1 MVGFGIR
8 MKGLG
13 CLDRLGM
20 FFFFTICALG
30 LIPIVIADERHLL
43 PPPSFVHSP
52 ALLLTAST
60 AVAIPS
66 ISPLMRLADLS
77 LRSPA
82 ITLSLSNYP
91 GVQQHPPCGT
101 SSPIPV
107 TVMVQVQANDAAS
120 PSAAERWSPLR
131 RTLLAKGVSPTP
143 SSEPEPARNDQTAS
157 ASPDTVDE
165 SQPLP
170 MTGRCRW

>member
-82 ITLSLSNYP
+82 ITLSVQLSWSTTTPALRDFVTNPSDGYGP
-91 GVQQHPPCGT
+91 G
-101 SSPIPV
+101 SS
-107 TVMVQVQANDAAS
+107 
-120 PSAAERWSPLR
+120 
-131 RTLLAKGVSPTP
+131 K
-143 SSEPEPARNDQTAS
+143 
-157 ASPDTVDE
+157 
-165 SQPLP
+165 
-170 MTGRCRW
+170 